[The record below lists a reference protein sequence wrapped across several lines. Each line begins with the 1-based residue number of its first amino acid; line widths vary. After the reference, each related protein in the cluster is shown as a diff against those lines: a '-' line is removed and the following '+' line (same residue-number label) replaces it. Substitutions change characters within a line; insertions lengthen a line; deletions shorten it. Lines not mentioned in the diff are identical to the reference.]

1 MDWSS
6 EDFILIH
13 FINSSPAEPTA
24 DGGETLLS
32 TTDMD
37 SWDLPTLLHYRTI
50 KILAHRTRLVECCS
64 YFHGLLCGSF
74 SESNMNGVSIEWNLE
89 SFVSVLKCVYCSS
102 SSVDV
107 KSRNFISLLEA
118 AMYFGEETLLLK
130 CKDWI
135 SKIVLFMESELDEV
149 NMDDLINF
157 WNFGHEN
164 AIDFLPE
171 LCAAYLAKNFMFMQS
186 SKCFQD
192 APFTLLLSGIKHP
205 NLTIDSEKHLS
216 CALLQWL
223 CGFEQFDSSIKVE
236 TVCPDIL
243 KEIRGFLL
251 PLPFVAGKRRS
262 CYLSEL
268 ADESTEAIFRL
279 LKVPPE
285 QMMDSWDHAY
295 SGKFRI
301 RLTEY
306 SKKVDLS
313 GCPQITS
320 AILLLSLLP
329 YLYSMDPTSKTR
341 IIEYIVN
348 LERFSKKQSQVP
360 ACLLPTL
367 SFGAVEEVDISKC
380 PSLHLEAAIEC
391 FSMSFPSLRKIKAAY
406 LLNFKKSTLHKL
418 LEKCPLISEVDLTVD
433 STPLIPGQVSV
444 LSSSPVIST
453 ASTILYAR
461 GLDSLYNITSLTL
474 EGRSD
479 ICDLDLQHV
488 SKLCVTLL
496 HLNFNG
502 CISVTDV
509 GIANLICRCIQL
521 SSLLVCDTSF
531 SLNSVSALCSATGT
545 LGASSASYHEKRD
558 YPLTSKLQTLHLG
571 GCKGVSES
579 SLLELISQAMALKN
593 LCLRDTH
600 LTDTVLYSFPGFSLE
615 TLDVSNT
622 KISGASLVHIVRANP
637 TLSSLNVRGCRNL
650 AEQESIPYPVGA
662 LYAELGEK
670 CNLEEISLGWG
681 FSYSAFRALRPGI
694 VSLRSLTIGLGA
706 SSSEETLRQLPI
718 TCPMLNAIVLHF
730 QVISDDV
737 IVNIT
742 TSLRSLQ
749 TLALSYCLGDISI
762 SSFRLPLPYLTK
774 LRLERVT
781 PWMTQ
786 SELTVLARNYPNLVE
801 LSLVGCRL
809 LDSDSLRVI
818 SRGWPGL
825 ISIHLEDCGDVT
837 ASDISPLFSCVA
849 LEDILLRHNGSGV
862 SKGFILD
869 AAAKLPLLRKV
880 SLDLCDAREG
890 DFDLPGYVDRYF
902 LSSVKIARCS
912 KLRKCCG
919 SLTGSGGIVHRE
931 TLVLVWDSERLTRT
945 VIKERL

>member
-1 MDWSS
+1 
-6 EDFILIH
+6 
-13 FINSSPAEPTA
+13 
-24 DGGETLLS
+24 
-32 TTDMD
+32 
-37 SWDLPTLLHYRTI
+37 
-50 KILAHRTRLVECCS
+50 
-64 YFHGLLCGSF
+64 
-74 SESNMNGVSIEWNLE
+74 
-89 SFVSVLKCVYCSS
+89 
-102 SSVDV
+102 
-107 KSRNFISLLEA
+107 
-118 AMYFGEETLLLK
+118 
-130 CKDWI
+130 
-135 SKIVLFMESELDEV
+135 
-149 NMDDLINF
+149 
-157 WNFGHEN
+157 
-164 AIDFLPE
+164 
-171 LCAAYLAKNFMFMQS
+171 MQ
-186 SKCFQD
+186 
-192 APFTLLLSGIKHP
+192 
-205 NLTIDSEKHLS
+205 
-216 CALLQWL
+216 
-223 CGFEQFDSSIKVE
+223 
-236 TVCPDIL
+236 
-243 KEIRGFLL
+243 
-251 PLPFVAGKRRS
+251 
-262 CYLSEL
+262 
-268 ADESTEAIFRL
+268 
-279 LKVPPE
+279 
-285 QMMDSWDHAY
+285 
-295 SGKFRI
+295 
-301 RLTEY
+301 
-306 SKKVDLS
+306 KVDLS